1 MLENAV
7 IKFEC
12 LGGVYSIIL
21 RELTKEQFEA
31 VLDALQI
38 PIIFVNGDVS
48 QPEIKGWVR

>member
-12 LGGVYSIIL
+12 ENGVYSIIL

-31 VLDALQI
+31 VLEALQI
-38 PIIFVNGDVS
+38 PVVFVNGDVS
-48 QPEIKGWVR
+48 KPEIKGWVR